1 VEHGSVREG
10 LGFAGFEGVAVVVC
24 FFVLGPALGLW
35 RR

>member
-1 VEHGSVREG
+1 VEHGSVGEG
-10 LGFAGFEGVAVVVC
+10 LGFAGLEGVAVVVC